1 MFSIE
6 YLLVCIIILLV
17 LILFK
22 NQNSVS
28 KDIFLINLAVLDHVI
43 DDYIQI
49 IFNSKI
55 EQHKVLYNLNPESKV
70 NSIKSYK
77 SKVNAII
84 SESTVEI
91 IKLLTKQ
98 VRRNLKKSFSDKS
111 LALYISNKIS
121 TITWE

>member
-22 NQNSVS
+22 NQNSIS

-77 SKVNAII
+77 SKVNTII
-84 SESTVEI
+84 SESTIEI

>member
-22 NQNSVS
+22 NQNSIS

-77 SKVNAII
+77 SKVNIII
-84 SESTVEI
+84 SESTIEI

>member
-1 MFSIE
+1 MHNSIE
-6 YLLVCIIILLV
+6 YLLVCIIFIM
-17 LILFK
+17 LFK
-22 NQNSVS
+22 NQNSIS
-28 KDIFLINLAVLDHVI
+28 KDVFLINLAVLDHVI

-77 SKVNAII
+77 NKVNVII
-84 SESTVEI
+84 SESTIEI